1 MHTDETLTEKPQ
13 KTRVISIYVSE
24 REYFFFKFGER
35 KNLFIPQGVRAWKGL
50 FVGFY
55 VGLHAS
61 RI

>member
-13 KTRVISIYVSE
+13 KTGVISIYVSE
-24 REYFFFKFGER
+24 CEYFFFKFE
-35 KNLFIPQGVRAWKGL
+35 KVLSFSIPQGVRAWKGL